1 MFDKGRG
8 VLVKLLYLLM
18 LIFVYFNVLIKLN
31 FKIIFVVKI

>member
-1 MFDKGRG
+1 MFDKGTG